1 VKYDPSKHHR
11 RSIRLR
17 GYDYGQVGAYFV
29 TICTQDRLCLFGDVE
44 NGEMRLND
52 VGSMVQGW
60 WLALPGRFQGLAI
73 DVFVTMPNHFHGI
86 VALEEGGHVG
96 PPLHHR
102 GGTPAPV
109 GADQRVRPPAANP
122 RISLKTAIQWFKT
135 MTTNEY
141 IRAVKQRGWPSF
153 PGRLWQRNYYDHI
166 IRNERSVQQIREY
179 IATNPAM
186 WQLDQ
191 LHPDNPSKW

>member
-29 TICTQDRLCLFGDVE
+29 TFCTQDRLCLFGEVE

-52 VGSMVQGW
+52 VGSMVE
-60 WLALPGRFQGLAI
+60 R
-73 DVFVTMPNHFHGI
+73 
-86 VALEEGGHVG
+86 
-96 PPLHHR
+96 
-102 GGTPAPV
+102 
-109 GADQRVRPPAANP
+109 
-122 RISLKTAIQWFKT
+122 LKTAIQWFKT

-166 IRNERSVQQIREY
+166 IRNERSLQQIREY

-191 LHPDNPSKW
+191 LHPDNPSK